1 MNAPSAAPAGDR
13 GAARPWRRW
22 LAPALSVLVFVL
34 VAAVLHHVLGHS
46 RLHEVLVELRAI
58 PARALAG
65 AALLTAASYL
75 MLTLYD
81 WLGVQYV
88 GKPVPYPR
96 TALTSFI
103 AYAFGHNL
111 SLAAFTGAAVR
122 YRLYSS
128 AGLTTVDVA
137 TIVSMCALTTAIG
150 VSTLAGLALLLAAPG
165 ASALH
170 LGHAWSRLI
179 GALLLGWVLLYVLWS
194 SRAREP
200 VALGGWALRPPG
212 ARIALAQVAVSVAD
226 LTLSAGVLYL
236 LLPAAAHAD
245 FVTFAGIYAV
255 AVVGGIVSQV
265 PGGLGV
271 FEAILLL
278 ALPQVPAPQ
287 MLGALLAYRGVYYLA
302 PLMIAAVALA
312 AQELYRQ
319 RPRLARPGGLA
330 GTLLAPVAPQ
340 LVGVLVF
347 VAGAVLLLS
356 GATPALDAR
365 LGKLTEVVPLSLLEA
380 SHLAGSVAGVGL
392 LILARA
398 LFRRVAAAYH
408 LTFWLLVAGIV
419 ASLGKGLDVEEAGYL
434 GLVLLVMW
442 LARRAFHRPS
452 TIMSQRFTP
461 VWVASVVIIVTLTLW
476 ISWLSSRHVPYSGD
490 LWWTFAFDAHAPRVL
505 RASLAVLVVLAA
517 FLAAQLLRPAPA
529 EPHDPATLDLER
541 ARRAIA
547 AADASLAN
555 AALAGDKRLLF
566 HPAGD
571 AFVMYQVSGGSWV
584 ALGDPVGPPGRE
596 EDLVW
601 AFREL
606 VDRRGARTVF
616 YEVSGRS
623 LPLYIDLGLS
633 LLKLGEE
640 ARVPLES
647 FSLEGS
653 ARADLRQSRKR
664 AERDGASFEVVPPAA
679 LPALLPR
686 LRLISDAWLAD
697 KATAEK
703 GFSLGAFS
711 ERYLAEFPVAVVRA
725 EGEIVAF
732 ANLWPSGTREE
743 LSVDLM
749 RFHPDAPRG
758 AMDYLFIRL
767 MLWGRAEGYRW
778 FNLGMAPLSGLENR
792 ALAPLWH
799 RMGSFL
805 YRHGE
810 SFYNFEGLRRYKDK
824 FDPVWEPRYL
834 ASPGGL
840 HLARVLLDVSTL
852 ISGGLKE
859 LVAK

>member
-1 MNAPSAAPAGDR
+1 
-13 GAARPWRRW
+13 
-22 LAPALSVLVFVL
+22 
-34 VAAVLHHVLGHS
+34 
-46 RLHEVLVELRAI
+46 
-58 PARALAG
+58 
-65 AALLTAASYL
+65 
-75 MLTLYD
+75 
-81 WLGVQYV
+81 
-88 GKPVPYPR
+88 
-96 TALTSFI
+96 
-103 AYAFGHNL
+103 
-111 SLAAFTGAAVR
+111 
-122 YRLYSS
+122 
-128 AGLTTVDVA
+128 
-137 TIVSMCALTTAIG
+137 
-150 VSTLAGLALLLAAPG
+150 
-165 ASALH
+165 
-170 LGHAWSRLI
+170 
-179 GALLLGWVLLYVLWS
+179 
-194 SRAREP
+194 
-200 VALGGWALRPPG
+200 
-212 ARIALAQVAVSVAD
+212 
-226 LTLSAGVLYL
+226 
-236 LLPAAAHAD
+236 
-245 FVTFAGIYAV
+245 
-255 AVVGGIVSQV
+255 
-265 PGGLGV
+265 
-271 FEAILLL
+271 
-278 ALPQVPAPQ
+278 
-287 MLGALLAYRGVYYLA
+287 
-302 PLMIAAVALA
+302 
-312 AQELYRQ
+312 
-319 RPRLARPGGLA
+319 
-330 GTLLAPVAPQ
+330 
-340 LVGVLVF
+340 
-347 VAGAVLLLS
+347 
-356 GATPALDAR
+356 
-365 LGKLTEVVPLSLLEA
+365 
-380 SHLAGSVAGVGL
+380 
-392 LILARA
+392 
-398 LFRRVAAAYH
+398 
-408 LTFWLLVAGIV
+408 
-419 ASLGKGLDVEEAGYL
+419 
-434 GLVLLVMW
+434 MW